1 MVLFR
6 DSRCHEGGGGL
17 TEIKIFALKSEETRK
32 RENMYYKNSYFF
44 HTWKWKPWFF
54 LLKCLASQIYFFL
67 LNPIYDPVNPPAP
80 YRINFSH
87 RMYNIENMK
96 IIDNIS

>member
-32 RENMYYKNSYFF
+32 R
-44 HTWKWKPWFF
+44 
-54 LLKCLASQIYFFL
+54 
-67 LNPIYDPVNPPAP
+67 
-80 YRINFSH
+80 
-87 RMYNIENMK
+87 
-96 IIDNIS
+96 DNIIKIHIFFILENENLDFFC